1 MALLNRVEPKD
12 RGEFSGRTTALALGV
27 GGEAG
32 FGGILARGAVIVALC
47 IGGDACGGRPFS
59 CRAAL
64 ALVVRVETG
73 LGGILARAAVIVAL
87 CIRGDACGGRP
98 FSCRAALALGAF
110 ELNSALPL
118 PGAALYTLERAAAA
132 DATAPRAA
140 AYGGG
145 DGATARTGECIRLN

>member
-59 CRAAL
+59 C
-64 ALVVRVETG
+64 G
-73 LGGILARAAVIVAL
+73 
-87 CIRGDACGGRP
+87 
-98 FSCRAALALGAF
+98 AALALGTF

-145 DGATARTGECIRLN
+145 DGYTIST